1 MISRRSLLV
10 SGGMLAL
17 GAWAMPARSSAGR
30 FQAVVARL
38 RRFVGDGELPFASL
52 RIACHGRVL
61 LETHVS
67 GVEQVGP
74 DSLYR
79 IYSMTKPIVAAGIA
93 LLVEDGRLGLDD
105 PVARYVPE
113 FADMT
118 VLAGSSGQREVA
130 RPMRVSQLL
139 THSCGLANSWG
150 DGRVAPL
157 YREAGLVANA
167 WMFDPQLGGLEGFAR
182 RLGTLPLEF
191 QPGSNWIY
199 GYGLDIAG
207 LVIERLSGK
216 RLGAFLQ
223 ERIFAPLGMAS
234 TGFFVPEG
242 QAGRLAGLYSTGNGA
257 LVRTGD
263 RAERNPL
270 DRPLADSG
278 SAGLVST
285 LGDYGRFA
293 DMLANRGSVGK
304 VRVMAEASARRM
316 MAPHGPQAPLVAS
329 LERFGGYAQGSV
341 GQALG
346 GIVRLDD
353 HGSPGSAGEYAWGG
367 AAGTGFGAAPG
378 PGLSFTLMTQLMPAT
393 VSVREVLR
401 PLIYAALA
409 GRA

>member
-1 MISRRSLLV
+1 M
-10 SGGMLAL
+10 
-17 GAWAMPARSSAGR
+17 
-30 FQAVVARL
+30 ARL
-38 RRFVGDGELPFASL
+38 RGFVENGELPFASL
-52 RIACHGRVL
+52 RIASQGRVL

-67 GVEQVGP
+67 GAEQVGP
-74 DSLYR
+74 ESLYR

-93 LLVEDGRLGLDD
+93 VLVEEGRLGLED

-118 VLAGSSGQREVA
+118 VLAGSSDQREAA
-130 RPMRVSQLL
+130 RPMRVGQLL

-167 WMFDPQLGGLEGFAR
+167 WMFDPQMGGLDGFAR

-207 LVIERLSGK
+207 LVIERVSGT
-216 RLGAFLQ
+216 RLGAFL
-223 ERIFAPLGMAS
+223 EARIFDPLDMTS
-234 TGFFVPEG
+234 TGFFVPDG
-242 QAGRLAGLYSTGNGA
+242 HAGRLTGLYSTRNGA
-257 LVRTGD
+257 LVRTAD

-270 DRPLADSG
+270 DRPIADSG

-293 DMLANRGSVGK
+293 DMLANRGRVGK
-304 VRVMAEASARRM
+304 TRVMSEASARRI
-316 MAPHGPQAPLVAS
+316 MAPHGPQAPLAAS
-329 LERFGGYAQGSV
+329 LERFGGYAHGSV

-346 GIVRLDD
+346 GIVRLDN
-353 HGSPGSAGEYAWGG
+353 HGGPGSAGEYGWGG
-367 AAGTGFGAAPG
+367 AAGTGFGAAPTL
-378 PGLSFTLMTQLMPAT
+378 GLSFTLMTQLMPAT
-393 VSVREVLR
+393 VSVREALR
-401 PLIYAALA
+401 PLIYAAL
-409 GRA
+409 R